1 MIKRVLVVGGAGYIG
16 GSVTD
21 SLNTQKIPFT
31 VYDNLTYENQY
42 LKPVDFLYGD
52 VRDTE
57 KLIKL
62 LPKFTHVIW
71 LAAIVGD
78 GACAIQPHITKQVNE
93 DAVVWLSHYFDGRIM
108 FTSSCSVYGA
118 SNTPVTEDSPT
129 NPLSLYAQTKLEA
142 EKHLS
147 DNNALIFRLGTAYGL
162 SDTYSRIRMDLAINY
177 MTMHAVKHKQL
188 TIFGGKQ
195 WRPFIHVKDI
205 GEIIA
210 NNLDTLATGIYN
222 LATTNSTILDIGEQ
236 IRTVTNCNISIT
248 DQKFQDNRNYNAVV
262 TKGLHD
268 GIFSAKT
275 KYTIPYGIREVYD
288 LISSHRIR
296 NPELELYSN
305 EKYLLQFMAQY
316 ESNFTK

>member
-21 SLNTQKIPFT
+21 CLQSKKIPFS
-31 VYDNLTYENQY
+31 VYDNLTYESHY
-42 LKPVDFLYGD
+42 LKPVDFHYGD

-62 LPKFTHVIW
+62 LPKFTHVVW

-78 GACAIQPHITKQVNE
+78 GACAIQPRITKQVNQ
-93 DAVVWLSHYFDGRIM
+93 DAVEWLAHNFAGRIM
-108 FTSSCSVYGA
+108 FTSTCSVYGA
-118 SNTPVTEDSPT
+118 SATPVTEDSPT
-129 NPLSLYAQTKLEA
+129 NPLSLYAKTKLEA
-142 EKHLS
+142 ERHLS
-147 DNNALIFRLGTAYGL
+147 GNSSLIFRLGTAYGL

-177 MTMHAVKHKQL
+177 MTMNAVKHKQL

-205 GEIIA
+205 GEIITK
-210 NNLDTLATGIYN
+210 NLDTGATGIYN
-222 LATTNSTILDIGEQ
+222 LATASSTILDIGEQ
-236 IRTVTNCNISIT
+236 IHTVTNCNISIT

-275 KYTIPYGIREVYD
+275 KYTIPYGIKEVYE

-316 ESNFTK
+316 EPSFIK